1 MRVGGDCKD
10 KICRQ
15 TRWEKN
21 NPLSCFV
28 KKWEHNVK
36 IIDFTFS
43 GEEEPLA
50 EAQKVISEKKK
61 HEKEPASE
69 VENKKEPS
77 QVEGDR
83 SESQEL
89 GLGGPSP
96 QQLNSIMHQVKIKK
110 IDDLY
115 HLA

>member
-1 MRVGGDCKD
+1 M
-10 KICRQ
+10 
-15 TRWEKN
+15 
-21 NPLSCFV
+21 
-28 KKWEHNVK
+28 K

-50 EAQKVISEKKK
+50 EAQKVILEKKK
-61 HEKEPASE
+61 HEDK
-69 VENKKEPS
+69 NEPS
-77 QVEGDR
+77 QVEGDT

>member
-1 MRVGGDCKD
+1 MRVWGDCKD

-28 KKWEHNVK
+28 KKWEHDVK

-50 EAQKVISEKKK
+50 EAQKVILEKKK
-61 HEKEPASE
+61 HEDK
-69 VENKKEPS
+69 NEPS
-77 QVEGDR
+77 QVEGDLSYR
-83 SESQEL
+83 SKSSNL
-89 GLGGPSP
+89 PT
-96 QQLNSIMHQVKIKK
+96 H
-110 IDDLY
+110 
-115 HLA
+115 

>member
-28 KKWEHNVK
+28 KKWEHDVK

-50 EAQKVISEKKK
+50 EAQKVILEKKK
-61 HEKEPASE
+61 HENEPSQKKKH
-69 VENKKEPS
+69 ENKKEPS
-77 QVEGDR
+77 QVEGDT

-96 QQLNSIMHQVKIKK
+96 QQLNSIMHQVKIF
-110 IDDLY
+110 II
-115 HLA
+115 

>member
-50 EAQKVISEKKK
+50 EAQKVILEKKK
-61 HEKEPASE
+61 HE
-69 VENKKEPS
+69 NEPS
-77 QVEGDR
+77 
-83 SESQEL
+83 
-89 GLGGPSP
+89 
-96 QQLNSIMHQVKIKK
+96 
-110 IDDLY
+110 
-115 HLA
+115 

>member
-50 EAQKVISEKKK
+50 EAQKVILEKKK
-61 HEKEPASE
+61 HEKEGSQ
-69 VENKKEPS
+69 VEYEDKKEPS
-77 QVEGDR
+77 QVEGDI

-96 QQLNSIMHQVKIKK
+96 QQLNSIMHQVKIF
-110 IDDLY
+110 II
-115 HLA
+115 

>member
-1 MRVGGDCKD
+1 M
-10 KICRQ
+10 
-15 TRWEKN
+15 
-21 NPLSCFV
+21 
-28 KKWEHNVK
+28 K

-50 EAQKVISEKKK
+50 EAQKVILEKKK
-61 HEKEPASE
+61 HKN
-69 VENKKEPS
+69 ENEPS

-96 QQLNSIMHQVKIKK
+96 QQLNSIMHQVKIK
-110 IDDLY
+110 INR
-115 HLA
+115 

>member
-28 KKWEHNVK
+28 KKWEHDVK

-50 EAQKVISEKKK
+50 EAQKVILEKKK
-61 HEKEPASE
+61 HENEKEPF
-69 VENKKEPS
+69 

-96 QQLNSIMHQVKIKK
+96 QQLNSIMHQVKIF
-110 IDDLY
+110 II
-115 HLA
+115 

>member
-50 EAQKVISEKKK
+50 EAQKVILEKKK
-61 HEKEPASE
+61 HE
-69 VENKKEPS
+69 NKNKPS

-110 IDDLY
+110 
-115 HLA
+115 

>member
-50 EAQKVISEKKK
+50 EAQKVKLEKKK
-61 HEKEPASE
+61 H
-69 VENKKEPS
+69 ENKKEPS
-77 QVEGDR
+77 QVEGDT

-110 IDDLY
+110 NR
-115 HLA
+115 

>member
-1 MRVGGDCKD
+1 MKR
-10 KICRQ
+10 
-15 TRWEKN
+15 N
-21 NPLSCFV
+21 HPN
-28 KKWEHNVK
+28 
-36 IIDFTFS
+36 
-43 GEEEPLA
+43 
-50 EAQKVISEKKK
+50 
-61 HEKEPASE
+61 
-69 VENKKEPS
+69 ENKNEPS

-110 IDDLY
+110 IDDFY